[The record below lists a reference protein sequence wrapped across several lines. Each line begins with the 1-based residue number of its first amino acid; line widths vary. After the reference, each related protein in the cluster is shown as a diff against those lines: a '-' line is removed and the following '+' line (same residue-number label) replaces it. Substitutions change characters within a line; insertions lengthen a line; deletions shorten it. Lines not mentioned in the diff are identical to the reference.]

1 MAKVLFIVANNW
13 FQDNEFWIP
22 YKTLTAQWHECE
34 IASWKWWYCRW
45 VFWKEIENTKRLDE
59 VNAIDYDLLVFVG
72 WWWAENQ
79 YFNDEV
85 YLSLAKQWKAIA
97 AICIAPTILS
107 YSGIF
112 NWKEVTWW
120 DDWEKTQISQ
130 IEKNWGIF
138 KYEEVTQDWK
148 IITANWPEA
157 ATKFAWKL
165 VDFLNH

>member
-1 MAKVLFIVANNW
+1 M
-13 FQDNEFWIP
+13 
-22 YKTLTAQWHECE
+22 
-34 IASWKWWYCRW
+34 
-45 VFWKEIENTKRLDE
+45 
-59 VNAIDYDLLVFVG
+59 
-72 WWWAENQ
+72 
-79 YFNDEV
+79 

-107 YSGIF
+107 YAGIF
-112 NWKEVTWW
+112 QWKEVTWW

-157 ATKFAWKL
+157 ATKFARKL